1 MANSKETKAIE
12 RYENQQRRSRKAQNR
27 ARKEQKSKD
36 FKSNAEKTGVNV
48 LKQLLAGAMTAGLL
62 SATGGASAPVLSA
75 AARAAAA
82 RKLYGKGFRAR
93 RAIMRNRN
101 R

>member
-1 MANSKETKAIE
+1 MANSKEAKAIQ
-12 RYENQQRRSRKAQNR
+12 RYANQQRRSRKAQNR

-36 FKSNAEKTGVNV
+36 FKSNVEKTGINV

-62 SATGGASAPVLSA
+62 SATGGASALPSA

-93 RAIMRNRN
+93 RATMRNRN